1 MMRRSRNIVLALAI
15 PAALL
20 ALTSGTFEN
29 YETSGTSAAIPPAAP
44 PSEIVVRGRLEPG
57 EGVFAVGAFS
67 SAPTTAIGE
76 VLASEGQAVKKG
88 DIVATL
94 RSHEQ
99 AAAAVDAAK
108 AALSVAERRLDVT
121 RRPYK
126 EATLAAQRAA
136 VQARMADVTLAQ
148 SQISRSEA
156 LRNRGIVSEE
166 ANQQRAAEM
175 SRANA
180 NLEEA
185 RARLQSTTEV
195 PKGELELAE
204 AEVTAARARLAV
216 AQEELDL
223 TVIRAPA
230 DGTVLKIRAKSGEL
244 VSNRAILEIGDIARL
259 KIVAEVDER
268 LIPRVR
274 IGQPVRASVRGL
286 EGVWA
291 ASVSGI
297 GKVVLAQTR
306 PAPDTVTG
314 PGGRIVEVD
323 AELTDAAGLPP
334 IAGLEL
340 LVRIQSP

>member
-1 MMRRSRNIVLALAI
+1 M
-15 PAALL
+15 
-20 ALTSGTFEN
+20 TSGTFEN

-57 EGVFAVGAFS
+57 EDIAVGAFS

-195 PKGELELAE
+195 PKELA
-204 AEVTAARARLAV
+204 T
-216 AQEELDL
+216 
-223 TVIRAPA
+223 
-230 DGTVLKIRAKSGEL
+230 
-244 VSNRAILEIGDIARL
+244 
-259 KIVAEVDER
+259 
-268 LIPRVR
+268 
-274 IGQPVRASVRGL
+274 
-286 EGVWA
+286 
-291 ASVSGI
+291 
-297 GKVVLAQTR
+297 
-306 PAPDTVTG
+306 
-314 PGGRIVEVD
+314 
-323 AELTDAAGLPP
+323 
-334 IAGLEL
+334 
-340 LVRIQSP
+340 